1 MSDPEGNGLFCFAES
16 PDVSQ
21 DEVEGIIR
29 TRRENKTNWFPEG
42 PDIKCFV
49 IFLDFHF
56 KSNKRITG
64 ANQNSRLGTYN
75 NTNLILK
82 TTE

>member
-1 MSDPEGNGLFCFAES
+1 MSDPEGNSSFRETSGLE
-16 PDVSQ
+16 
-21 DEVEGIIR
+21 
-29 TRRENKTNWFPEG
+29 ENKTNRFPEG

-56 KSNKRITG
+56 NSNKRITG
-64 ANQNSRLGTYN
+64 VNQNSRLSAYK